1 MTRADPG
8 PDPADAR
15 PSEAELHAPV
25 DMSPEAI
32 DRRIRE
38 LAQLWR
44 LGMSLRT
51 GRWVDGVREGEGE
64 RAPD

>member
-1 MTRADPG
+1 MTRPDPG
-8 PDPADAR
+8 PDPADAG
-15 PSEAELHAPV
+15 PSEPGERAAV

-38 LAQLWR
+38 VAELWR

-51 GRWVDGVREGEGE
+51 GRWVDGVRDGEGPP
-64 RAPD
+64 AAD

>member
-1 MTRADPG
+1 MTRPDPG
-8 PDPADAR
+8 PEGRDVRPASRSA
-15 PSEAELHAPV
+15 STPV

-38 LAQLWR
+38 LAELWR

-51 GRWVDGVREGEGE
+51 GRWVDGVREDQGRPSAE
-64 RAPD
+64 